1 MPEPTPCNAAIGPR
15 SSFIEVTMARIGLF
29 FASSTGNTRR
39 IAKAIKKRFDDDTM
53 ADALNVNK
61 ATPELF
67 AGYSHLILGTSTLG
81 GGQLPGLSTD
91 CMGGGWEEFLPKIE
105 HLDFSGKT
113 IALFGLGDQNK
124 YPDEFV
130 DAMGILYQF
139 FTVRGARSVGAW
151 PSDDYDFIS
160 SKALLDGDF
169 VGLALDQENQKLLTD
184 ARVDAWL
191 KLIAA
196 EYGLSV

>member
-1 MPEPTPCNAAIGPR
+1 M
-15 SSFIEVTMARIGLF
+15 SRIGLF

-61 ATPELF
+61 ASADLI

-91 CMGGGWEEFLPKIE
+91 CMGGGWEEFLPQLK
-105 HLDFSGKT
+105 DVNFSGKT
-113 IALFGLGDQNK
+113 VALFGLGDQAK

-130 DAMGILYQF
+130 DAMGIIYKF
-139 FTVRGARSVGAW
+139 VVTRGANVIGSW
-151 PSDDYDFIS
+151 PADDYDFIS
-160 SKALLDGDF
+160 SKALVNDEF
-169 VGLALDQENQKLLTD
+169 VGLVLDQENQKILTD
-184 ARVDAWL
+184 SRLEAWL
-191 KLIAA
+191 KLIAP
-196 EYGLSV
+196 EFGLPL

>member
-1 MPEPTPCNAAIGPR
+1 
-15 SSFIEVTMARIGLF
+15 MAKIGLF
-29 FASSTGNTRR
+29 FSSSTGNSRR

-67 AGYSHLILGTSTLG
+67 ASYRYLILGTSTLG
-81 GGQLPGLSTD
+81 AGALPGLSTD

-105 HLDFSGKT
+105 HLDLSGKT
-113 IALFGLGDQNK
+113 IALFGLGNQDK

-130 DAMGILYQF
+130 DAMGIIYEF
-139 FTVRGARSVGAW
+139 FKARGASFAGAW
-151 PSDDYDFIS
+151 PADDYDFIS
-160 SKALLDGDF
+160 SKALVDGEF

-184 ARVDAWL
+184 ARLKKWL
-191 KLIAA
+191 ERIAL
-196 EYGLSV
+196 EFGLPR

>member
-1 MPEPTPCNAAIGPR
+1 M
-15 SSFIEVTMARIGLF
+15 SRIGLF

-39 IAKAIKKRFDDDTM
+39 IAKMIKKRFDDDTM

-61 ATPELF
+61 ATPELL
-67 AGYSHLILGTSTLG
+67 AGYSYLIFGTSTLG

-91 CMGGGWEEFLPKIE
+91 CMGGGWEEFLPQLKDV
-105 HLDFSGKT
+105 DFSGKT
-113 IALFGLGDQNK
+113 VAIFGLGNQDK

-130 DAMGILYQF
+130 DAMGEIYHFVLA
-139 FTVRGARSVGAW
+139 RGARVVGQW
-151 PSDDYDFIS
+151 PTDDYEFIA
-160 SKALLDGDF
+160 SKALVEDEF
-169 VGLALDQENQKLLTD
+169 VGLVLDQENQKILTD

-196 EYGLSV
+196 DFELPL

>member
-1 MPEPTPCNAAIGPR
+1 
-15 SSFIEVTMARIGLF
+15 MARIGLF
-29 FASSTGNTRR
+29 FSSSTGNTRR

-53 ADALNVNK
+53 AEALNVNK

-67 AGYSHLILGTSTLG
+67 ASYSHLILGTSTLG

-91 CMGGGWEEFLPKIE
+91 CMGGGWEEFLPQLEGI
-105 HLDFSGKT
+105 DFSGKT
-113 IALFGLGDQNK
+113 IALFGLGDQGK

-130 DAMGILYQF
+130 DAMGILHEF
-139 FTVRGARSVGAW
+139 FKARGAKIVGAW
-151 PSDDYDFIS
+151 PADEYDFIA
-160 SKALLDGDF
+160 SKALVNDEF

-184 ARVDAWL
+184 ARVEAWL

-196 EYGLSV
+196 TVGLPL

>member
-1 MPEPTPCNAAIGPR
+1 M
-15 SSFIEVTMARIGLF
+15 F

-67 AGYSHLILGTSTLG
+67 ASYSHLILGTSTLG

-105 HLDFSGKT
+105 RLDFSGKT
-113 IALFGLGDQNK
+113 IALFGLGNQDK

-130 DAMGILYQF
+130 DAMGILYEF
-139 FTVRGARSVGAW
+139 FTARGARFVGAW
-151 PSDDYDFIS
+151 PSDDYDFVA
-160 SKALLDGDF
+160 SKALVDGDF
-169 VGLALDQENQKLLTD
+169 VGLVLDQENQKLLTD
-184 ARVDAWL
+184 ARVEAWL
-191 KLIAA
+191 KLIAE
-196 EYGLSV
+196 EYGLSA